1 MNGQAGTVELRL
13 VPDSAPSVGG
23 QEQNGA
29 KRAELRGYASVFSE
43 WYDIRPGV
51 REQIMPGA
59 FKRTLAESP
68 AVALRIEHDKLPLA
82 HTQTRSLRLSED
94 RIGLACVADLNAN
107 DPDVQSLLAKS
118 ENSPLQMSFAFRC
131 QRDRWDDDYSRR
143 EVLAADLEQGDI
155 SVVCFG
161 ANPATSMTVAARSHA
176 LTPEQRRSFA
186 QRVKD
191 SGVAGR
197 ASTDALSA
205 GWRFEGGHLLVP
217 GATTREPAVSY
228 HAHIKA
234 KAARAKA
241 GRRGDPRAHPGANG
255 RRARLDVHDR
265 PSGKEKYTADEIQ
278 KLGEEGMAHKK
289 LRGGGYHFPIADP
302 EDVSHAVKAL
312 GRAAPS

>member
-1 MNGQAGTVELRL
+1 MNGQVELRL
-13 VPDSAPSVGG
+13 IPDATESVGG
-23 QEQNGA
+23 ENGA
-29 KRAELRGYASVFSE
+29 KQRAELRGYASAFSE

-59 FKRTLAESP
+59 FKRPLAESP

-107 DPDVQSLLAKS
+107 DPDVQSLLGKS

-161 ANPATSMTVAARSHA
+161 ANPATSMTVAARSHV
-176 LTPEQRRSFA
+176 LTLEQRRSFA

-191 SGVAGR
+191 SGLAGR
-197 ASTDALSA
+197 AGFETDALSA

-217 GATTREPAVSY
+217 GDTTREPAVSY
-228 HAHIKA
+228 HAHIKG
-234 KAARAKA
+234 KAGRAKA
-241 GRRGDPRAHPGANG
+241 GRRGEPRPAHSGTNG
-255 RRARLDVHDR
+255 RRRGSTYMIARR
-265 PSGKEKYTADEIQ
+265 RKTSTPTPRYRSSA
-278 KLGEEGMAHKK
+278 KK
-289 LRGGGYHFPIADP
+289 GWPTRN
-302 EDVSHAVKAL
+302 
-312 GRAAPS
+312 